1 VPTLIDFAGDYGS
14 RVPFSVYDV
23 ELDAAGQPQVKK
35 AIFVP
40 HAAQIEFFSA
50 TERHVLLHAN
60 RGAGKSAALLWKAIQ
75 TAYLVPGCRI
85 AVFRKTWPELKRSV
99 WDEMLKLPADLY
111 QDLNLS
117 DHTVIIKARDRDGS
131 VKDSKIW
138 FVTAQNVEDARKV
151 LSFEV
156 HTLLIDEW
164 AECEL
169 EIWRFMSGSVRSP
182 ISSDIAGRPASAQI
196 LGASTPGGAG
206 AEALRCLFGCDGQK
220 SQAPGEDKSTYRP
233 EQYRAIRAS
242 IDQNP
247 TYAVGTPAGDDYR
260 SSLKDLPPA
269 MQAKWVRGEWGAVE
283 GCYFAIWDAGRMVI
297 PWARIGAKWWDS
309 HFLSIDYGFG
319 RSSAAAHLH
328 VCLQDGRIVTVG
340 EIVVKHMA
348 AYEFA
353 HEVIRRFDLMGSH
366 GERRNIVVVYQDPA
380 NKSQVGT
387 GHSVRDQI
395 NEVLDACNLAA
406 IDGSNDRIGGWQ
418 LMYQMLA
425 RGQWLI
431 SDTCPQLISGI
442 PSRVH
447 DPKKPGDLLKVGGDP
462 LDDAMDSARYGLY
475 SWVTAAEKPFEVR
488 RAEVMGQFAEQLSD
502 QSLSEAQ
509 RRAVATS
516 SLVRHTQMSDEYAP
530 RPVQM
535 GRYGRR

>member
-1 VPTLIDFAGDYGS
+1 MPNTLIDFRGDHGTPYA
-14 RVPFSVYDV
+14 VYEAERDPSGKTK
-23 ELDAAGQPQVKK
+23 LLR
-35 AIFVP
+35 AIFKP
-40 HAAQIEFFSA
+40 HPAQVEFFSV
-50 TERHVLLHAN
+50 TEKHVLLHGN
-60 RGAGKSAALLWKAIQ
+60 RGCGKSASLLWKAIQ
-75 TAYLVPGCRI
+75 TAYLIPGCRVAI
-85 AVFRKTWPELKRSV
+85 YRKTWPELKRSL

-117 DHTVIIKARDRDGS
+117 DHTAIIKARARDGS

-138 FVTAQNVEDARKV
+138 FVTAANVEDARKV

-182 ISSDIAGRPASAQI
+182 LATDIAGRSAPAQI

-206 AEALRCLFGCDGQK
+206 AEALKCLFGCDGEK
-220 SQAPGEDKSTYRP
+220 KPAPGEEKSSFRP
-233 EQYRAIRAS
+233 EQYRAIRSS

-247 TYAVGTPAGDDYR
+247 TYAIGTPAGDTYR
-260 SSLKDLPPA
+260 ASLKDLPLA
-269 MQAKWVRGEWGAVE
+269 LQAKWVRGEWGAVE
-283 GCYFAIWDAGRMVI
+283 GCYFAHWDASRMVI
-297 PWARIGAKWWDS
+297 PFAQIEANWWDS

-353 HEVIRRFDLMGSH
+353 GEIVRRFDLTGTQ
-366 GERRNIVVVYQDPA
+366 GDRRNIVVVYQDPA

-387 GHSVRDQI
+387 GHSVRDQV
-395 NEVLDACNLAA
+395 NEVLAAYNLAA

-431 SDTCPQLISGI
+431 SDTCPQLISAI

-462 LDDAMDSARYGLY
+462 LDDVMDSARYGLY
-475 SWVTAAEKPFEVR
+475 SWVTAAEKPWEVR
-488 RAEVMGQFAEQLSD
+488 RSELMGQFSEKLAD
-502 QSLSEAQ
+502 QSLSTAERQ
-509 RRAVATS
+509 SVATS
-516 SLVRHTQMSDEYAP
+516 ALIRHTQMSEDYTA
-530 RPVQM
+530 RPSRL